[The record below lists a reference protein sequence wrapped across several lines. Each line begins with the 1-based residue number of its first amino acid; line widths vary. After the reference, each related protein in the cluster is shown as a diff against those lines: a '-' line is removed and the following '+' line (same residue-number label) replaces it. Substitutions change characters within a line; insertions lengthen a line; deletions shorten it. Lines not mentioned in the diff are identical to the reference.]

1 MKKAPIIIAV
11 VVGILVSGVATFLV
25 LNHFHN
31 KETEQLASQIA
42 TLNANLEAIG
52 SIEVC
57 YTVRTGTFPGQE
69 ITEDLLVEQSI
80 PSSLRNDS
88 FATKADVVGLYSKV
102 AITPGTPITKDM
114 VMSEVLVDS
123 TREVDISG
131 NRWPIGLKEGDY
143 VDLRITYPR
152 GEDFIVLSHKRVMSI
167 TDQTLKVYMTEEE
180 QQLYQA
186 ALVDFYLS
194 RGYGSD
200 LYLTKYIE
208 PGIQAEAAT
217 YYSVPSN
224 IEAICRKDPNIVDLA
239 QVTVEST
246 LRSLINAAREDFPDT
261 DDSGSLLKG
270 GRDELNGKVNSDFT
284 AYEIEAEKKA
294 QDTSSDSSGS
304 SGSLITNV
312 SAGVS

>member
-1 MKKAPIIIAV
+1 MKKILII
-11 VVGILVSGVATFLV
+11 VGVLLGLGLSGAATFFV
-25 LNHFHN
+25 TNYFHN
-31 KETEQLASQIA
+31 RETEQLTSQIA

-52 SIEVC
+52 PIVTC
-57 YTVRTGTFPGQE
+57 YTVQSATFPGQE
-69 ITEDLLVEQSI
+69 ITEDLIVEQSI
-80 PSSLRNDS
+80 PSSFKNDS
-88 FATKADVVGLYSKV
+88 FATMEDLVGLYSKV

-114 VMSEVLVDS
+114 VMSEKIVDS
-123 TREVDISG
+123 MREVDISG

-167 TDQTLKVYMTEEE
+167 TNQTLKVHMTEEE
-180 QQLYQA
+180 QHLYQA

-208 PGIQAEAAT
+208 PGIQGEAAV

-224 IEAICRKDPNIVDLA
+224 IEAAVRKDPNIVDMA
-239 QVTVEST
+239 QVTVEGA
-246 LRSLINAAREDFPDT
+246 LRDMINAARAEFPDG
-261 DDSGSLLKG
+261 DPSGSEIKG

-284 AYEIEAEKKA
+284 IYEVEKEKKEQEA
-294 QDTSSDSSGS
+294 SNGGNDSS
-304 SGSLITNV
+304 SLITDV
-312 SAGVS
+312 TQGVS

>member
-1 MKKAPIIIAV
+1 MKKAPLIIAV
-11 VVGILVSGVATFLV
+11 VLSLVVGGVATFFV
-25 LNHFHN
+25 VSHFHSQ
-31 KETEQLASQIA
+31 ETEQLSSQIA

-52 SIEVC
+52 PIEIC
-57 YTVRTGTFPGQE
+57 YTVRSETFPGQE
-69 ITEDLLVEQSI
+69 LTEDLIIEQSI
-80 PSSLRNDS
+80 PSSLRNDT
-88 FATKADVVGLYSKV
+88 FATKSNIVGLYSKI
-102 AITPGTPITKDM
+102 AITPGTPITTDM
-114 VMSEVLVDS
+114 VMSELIADS

-200 LYLTKYIE
+200 LYLTKYVE
-208 PGIQAEAAT
+208 PGIQAEAIT

-239 QVTVEST
+239 QVTVEKT
-246 LRSLINAAREDFPDT
+246 LRNLIDSAREDFPDT
-261 DDSGSLLKG
+261 DDSGDLLKG

-284 AYEIEAEKKA
+284 AYEVEEEKKERENSTGNN
-294 QDTSSDSSGS
+294 QNT
-304 SGSLITNV
+304 GSLITNV
-312 SAGVS
+312 NSGVS